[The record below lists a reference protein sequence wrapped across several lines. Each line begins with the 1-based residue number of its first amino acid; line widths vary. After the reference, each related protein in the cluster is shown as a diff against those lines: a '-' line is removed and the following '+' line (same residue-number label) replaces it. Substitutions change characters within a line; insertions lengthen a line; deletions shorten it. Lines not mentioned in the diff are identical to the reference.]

1 MKGAVLGLL
10 FFIQTAS
17 ASIPTHGVA
26 MHGNVKYEP
35 NFTHFDYVNPDAPKG
50 GVLKQSTFGGFDT
63 FNPFSIKGTAA
74 PGTGY
79 LFDTL
84 MVESLD
90 EPFSQYGLLAQSIEM
105 PDDRSW
111 VAFNLHPDA
120 TFHDGSSVLAE
131 DVVFSFNILKEK
143 GVPQYRYY
151 FGDVEKVEAT
161 SPRRV
166 LFTFKPGDNREL
178 PLILGE
184 MPVLSKK
191 DWEGKDFTA
200 TTLVPPIG
208 SGPYQI
214 EDFEPN
220 RYIVYKRNP
229 NYWGKDLPV
238 NKGQYNFD
246 EIRFDV
252 YRDTTVAVEAFKAGA
267 FDIRVE
273 NEAKKWATAYEDMP
287 ALKNGK
293 VIKKDFKHGLPSGMQ
308 GFVFNTRRPIFAN
321 KKVRQAL
328 ATAFDFKWSNE
339 NLFYGAYKRTTSY
352 FDNSELAAKGLP
364 KEGELKLLKKY
375 EALLDSD
382 VFQKEIDFPDI
393 SGDKLRPALM
403 KALELLSE
411 AGWTVQEGI
420 LKNEKQE
427 PFEFEIL
434 LDTSGAAAWERIVL
448 PYMRNL
454 KKLGINASVRVMDVM
469 QYKHRLD
476 TFDYDMFV
484 FVWGQ
489 SLSPGNEQRY
499 FWGSSAA
506 DQPGSYNFA
515 GIKDPAVD
523 YLIEEVIQA
532 RSREELVDATRAL
545 DRVLLNGWYVVPH
558 WYSPET
564 HIIYWNKFGMPDT
577 VPLKGMS
584 LSSWWAL

>member
-1 MKGAVLGLL
+1 MKVAVLGLL

-111 VAFNLHPDA
+111 VAFNLHPEA
-120 TFHDGSSVLAE
+120 KFHDGSSVLAE
-131 DVVFSFNILKEK
+131 DVVFSFNILKKK
-143 GVPQYRYY
+143 GIPQYRYY

-161 SPRRV
+161 SPQRV

-178 PLILGE
+178 PLILGQ